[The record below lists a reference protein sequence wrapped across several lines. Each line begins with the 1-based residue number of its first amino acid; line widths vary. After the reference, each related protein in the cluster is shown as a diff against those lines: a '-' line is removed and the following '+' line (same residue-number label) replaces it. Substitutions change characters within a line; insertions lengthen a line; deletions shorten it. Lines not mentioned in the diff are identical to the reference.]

1 MSVRAIWPVATE
13 GAEIGFLM
21 NTRDTTIPDMIRK
34 LVFLFLFFIPY
45 QLQFFSVFGC
55 ISIFFRGLLLSR
67 VIVSLS
73 RFKLYSNT
81 PTQDVDWTSVIT
93 SSTEK
98 HMQKDVC
105 MCVCMRRSMCVC
117 WRVYATVCATFSKNC
132 FCISCC
138 DWQARIDGLWI
149 GLACD
154 GLGRSLLRTK
164 YENVGQ

>member
-1 MSVRAIWPVATE
+1 MHIHYIYLTIYTYLYKFLRPYRNFKPFSFSASIRCTCRPLRNWKAFFLSLANLNFLATLLSVPVNFYFPSLFC
-13 GAEIGFLM
+13 EIYLCPKNTKLSGFLL
-21 NTRDTTIPDMIRK
+21 DT
-34 LVFLFLFFIPY
+34 FLR
-45 QLQFFSVFGC
+45 C
-55 ISIFFRGLLLSR
+55 
-67 VIVSLS
+67 
-73 RFKLYSNT
+73 T
-81 PTQDVDWTSVIT
+81 
-93 SSTEK
+93 
-98 HMQKDVC
+98 
-105 MCVCMRRSMCVC
+105 CVCMRRSMCVC

>member
-105 MCVCMRRSMCVC
+105 MCVCMRVRNHFKHYHNVC
-117 WRVYATVCATFSKNC
+117 SKRAGSPLLWCIDFIIAKVFSVQKMKMTVM
-132 FCISCC
+132 
-138 DWQARIDGLWI
+138 
-149 GLACD
+149 
-154 GLGRSLLRTK
+154 
-164 YENVGQ
+164 